1 MRTIL
6 RVLTTC
12 SLALVLFLAG
22 GGVMRARSADADYE
36 SLRRF
41 SQVLDMV
48 EQYYVKDVKQSE
60 LIDGA
65 LKGML
70 QGLDPHSTLL
80 SAKEFQEMQ
89 ESTSG
94 EFFGV
99 GVEITTENGQVLVV
113 SPIEDTP
120 GYKAGLRAGDIILAI
135 DGQYSGNES
144 VRGGHPDARQTRYR
158 GRIAGSAQRRAT
170 AGHHARQ
177 AGRHSGRQRQKP

>member
-1 MRTIL
+1 
-6 RVLTTC
+6 
-12 SLALVLFLAG
+12 
-22 GGVMRARSADADYE
+22 
-36 SLRRF
+36 
-41 SQVLDMV
+41 MV

-135 DGQYSGNES
+135 DGQYTLEMNLSEAATRM
-144 VRGGHPDARQTRYR
+144 RGKR
-158 GRIAGSAQRRAT
+158 GTKGLFWICAITPAACWIRASACPT
-170 AGHHARQ
+170 CF
-177 AGRHSGRQRQKP
+177 